1 MLRKIDN
8 QSWGTYMLHYLLNR
22 VALLSSVVV
31 SLALPGGAL
40 GFSVF
45 SASGTDDPDSIQ
57 PTVAAFQ
64 AALGDPNN
72 GNDPGPLA
80 GGRREINW
88 DGGGNNP
95 ATAVNALQPFN
106 VFLNTRGAQFT
117 TPGAGGFVQAP
128 PGPVMGGDG
137 GFELVFGNPTLGETF
152 GVFSELRLF
161 SPIGSNITDG
171 LFFIPGTAG
180 AQPAVVSGFG
190 AIFTDVDRAD
200 STSIEF
206 FDINNNL
213 LFGGSQLVP
222 QGSVPDKSFSFLGAI
237 GDAGEQ
243 IFRVRIT
250 SGNTPIAASF
260 AGEVDI
266 VAMDDFLFS
275 EPQGV
280 PESGAGIGL
289 IGLGLGFLLL
299 CYRRSLAVS

>member
-1 MLRKIDN
+1 MIR
-8 QSWGTYMLHYLLNR
+8 YLSKR
-22 VALLSSVVV
+22 FALLFSVVV
-31 SLALPGGAL
+31 SLVLPGDVF

-45 SASGTDDPDSIQ
+45 SVGGDDTTASIQ
-57 PTVAAFQ
+57 ATVDAFR

-72 GNDPGPLA
+72 GNAPGPLP

-117 TPGAGGFVQAP
+117 TPGAEGFVQAP
-128 PGPVMGGDG
+128 PGPVTGGDG

-171 LFFIPGTAG
+171 LFFIPGTNG

-190 AIFTDVDRAD
+190 AIFTDVDLAD

-206 FDINNNL
+206 FDIHNNSI
-213 LFGGSQLVP
+213 FSQNVLP
-222 QGSVPDKSFSFLGAI
+222 GSVPNKSLSFLGAI
-237 GDAGEQ
+237 GDSGEE

-260 AGEVDI
+260 PGEVDI
-266 VAMDDFLFS
+266 VAMDDFFHA
-275 EPQGV
+275 EPQAV

-289 IGLGLGFLLL
+289 IGLGLGFILLS
-299 CYRRSLAVS
+299 YRRSLAVS